1 VTAEKERVLV
11 VDDDRGFRAL
21 ARNLLERAGFAVM
34 EAANA
39 DEALAAAEENP
50 PHLVLL
56 DVQLPRVSG
65 YEVYR
70 EFRDRYGEEL
80 PIMFVSGERTE
91 AYDRTVGLLLGA
103 EDYLVKPFD
112 PDELVARV
120 RRSVRRRG
128 NGASGNG
135 GPGPDLMAELTPRE
149 REVLSLLAA
158 GRSSAQIAR
167 ELVISPRTLGTHV
180 QHILSKLGVHNR
192 TQAVAF
198 AHRAGLG
205 APEVQAH
212 ARVAGEETEPPQA
225 AKRISDASRLAS

>member
-1 VTAEKERVLV
+1 LTAGNERVLV
-11 VDDDRGFRAL
+11 VDDDRGYRAL
-21 ARNLLERAGFAVM
+21 ARNLLERAGFSVV

-39 DEALAAAEENP
+39 DEALAAAEDSP
-50 PHLVLL
+50 PHVVLL
-56 DVQLPRVSG
+56 DVHLPRVSG
-65 YEVYR
+65 YELFR
-70 EFRDRYGEEL
+70 ELRDRHGEDL
-80 PIMFVSGERTE
+80 PIMFVSGARTE

-120 RRSVRRRG
+120 RRSVRRRT
-128 NGASGNG
+128 NGASGHG
-135 GPGPDLMAELTPRE
+135 VPGPDVMAELTPRE

-180 QHILSKLGVHNR
+180 QHILSKLGVQNR

-198 AHRAGLG
+198 AHRAGFG
-205 APEVQAH
+205 APEVQAR
-212 ARVAGEETEPPQA
+212 AFVAGEEREPPQA
-225 AKRISDASRLAS
+225 AKRSPEPSRLAS

>member
-1 VTAEKERVLV
+1 MAAGKQRVLV

-21 ARNLLERAGFAVM
+21 ARDLLERAGFAVV

-39 DEALAAAEENP
+39 DEALAAAEELQP
-50 PHLVLL
+50 DLVLL
-56 DVQLPRVSG
+56 DVRLPRVSG

-70 EFRDRYGEEL
+70 ELRDRCGDGL

-120 RRSVRRRG
+120 RRSVGRRR
-128 NGASGNG
+128 NGSAEDEAT
-135 GPGPDLMAELTPRE
+135 PDAIAELTPRE
-149 REVLSLLAA
+149 REVLALLAE
-158 GRSSAQIAR
+158 GRSSSQIAR

-192 TQAVAF
+192 TQAVAV
-198 AHRAGLG
+198 AHRAGLDG
-205 APEVQAH
+205 PDVHPH
-212 ARVAGEETEPPQA
+212 ALSAADEPPQA
-225 AKRISDASRLAS
+225 AKRIPEPSRLAS

>member
-1 VTAEKERVLV
+1 VAAGKELVLV
-11 VDDDRGFRAL
+11 VDDDRGYRAL
-21 ARNLLERAGFAVM
+21 ARTLLERAGFTVA

-39 DEALAAAEENP
+39 DEALAAAEEDP
-50 PHLVLL
+50 PQLVLL

-65 YEVYR
+65 YAVYR
-70 EFRDRYGEEL
+70 ELRDRHGEDL
-80 PIMFVSGERTE
+80 PIMFVSGKRTE

-120 RRSVRRRG
+120 RRSVRRRT

-135 GPGPDLMAELTPRE
+135 VPGPDVMAELTPRE

-192 TQAVAF
+192 TQAVAL
-198 AHRAGLG
+198 AHRAGFG
-205 APEVQAH
+205 TPEVQAH
-212 ARVAGEETEPPQA
+212 ALVAGEEPERSQA
-225 AKRISDASRLAS
+225 ATRTSEASRLAS